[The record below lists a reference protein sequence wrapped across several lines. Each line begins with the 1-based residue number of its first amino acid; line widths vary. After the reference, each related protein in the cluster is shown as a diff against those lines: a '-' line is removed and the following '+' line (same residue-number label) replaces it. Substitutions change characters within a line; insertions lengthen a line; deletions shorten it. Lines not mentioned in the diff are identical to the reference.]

1 MEEKERKTY
10 LFAEFQF
17 DTQEKILR
25 QSGKEIPL
33 SPKVSDVL
41 CLLVE
46 KQGKIVSKDEIMNTV
61 WADSFVEEGNLSQAI
76 YTIRRALG
84 KDENGKQIV
93 ETIPRRGFRISIP
106 IIESDLPENAA
117 EIRESAKTVKKS
129 FFNHYKTAGLGL
141 MLIIVSGLLT
151 GFLVNYFLSSKPISG
166 TVENVIFQK
175 LTFSGDISF
184 PIISPDGKSFAY
196 VRGDGIY
203 LQDINTGSNFKLN
216 IPEQKVFGNL
226 QFSVDNE
233 TIFFRNESSFDAGGT
248 LFQVSRFGG
257 AAKKIADNVWS
268 SPGFSPDGKQM
279 AFMRFSPAKSR
290 WILIVK
296 NLETAEEKELIW
308 RDAPFTLYRTGF
320 PVWSFDGKKIATVEQ
335 TPNQKK
341 ISNLIIIN
349 TETGATETL
358 ETDRLI
364 QIEQLAWQP
373 QDKGL
378 VLVGR
383 EDGRFFQLWKIAYP
397 DGELQK
403 ITNDLSIYRTLSLSS
418 DGAKLLARQ
427 QTVFSHL
434 WTAKTN
440 NFEDQK
446 QITFGNLNRD
456 GVNEGIAWM
465 KDNQKIIYS
474 SRITGNVDLWM
485 VDVVD
490 GSKKQLTENTG
501 THNETPVLSIDERH
515 IYFSSTRTG
524 KRHIWR
530 MDITGENP
538 LQMTF
543 SEKEIDFHPAISP
556 DGKWLYFVRKG
567 NSQNAIWRKS
577 LTDEKLEQVTEAGK
591 YAPENFLLFSPDGKW
606 LGFRNFV
613 EKSKENAN
621 AERVQFIFISTDNSA
636 APKIFNIASNV
647 ARITWAADGQSFYYI
662 ENSAENAKIW
672 QQFFTENESPKIILS
687 LQRTYLNDFTISP
700 DGENVVFSRGK
711 NESDVILL
719 KKFE

>member
-556 DGKWLYFVRKG
+556 DGKWLYFV
-567 NSQNAIWRKS
+567 A
-577 LTDEKLEQVTEAGK
+577 
-591 YAPENFLLFSPDGKW
+591 
-606 LGFRNFV
+606 
-613 EKSKENAN
+613 
-621 AERVQFIFISTDNSA
+621 
-636 APKIFNIASNV
+636 
-647 ARITWAADGQSFYYI
+647 
-662 ENSAENAKIW
+662 
-672 QQFFTENESPKIILS
+672 
-687 LQRTYLNDFTISP
+687 
-700 DGENVVFSRGK
+700 
-711 NESDVILL
+711 
-719 KKFE
+719 